1 MLSSWSS
8 LGNIVHDS
16 TYGLC
21 NSKSYICLLTLSIL
35 ICVQTLQ
42 VHGSKNFRVTILKHG
57 FKQSNY
63 HLLFLH
69 KSFKCITVLLV
80 YVDDIL
86 ISGDDR
92 FGITSLKLILHSFFH
107 MEDLRHL
114 TYFFGLEVTP
124 TATGIFLSQHKY
136 MKDFIDMAQMTYAKP
151 FDTPIELNVKTN
163 KNSGELAFIL
173 LSTGCSS
180 FYFL

>member
-1 MLSSWSS
+1 MLSSWRSQ
-8 LGNIVHDS
+8 GNIVHDS

-35 ICVQTLQ
+35 IWVQTLH
-42 VHGSKNFRVTILKHG
+42 VHGFKIFQEKILKHG

-63 HLLFLH
+63 YHSLFLH

-86 ISGDDR
+86 ISGDDK

-114 TYFFGLEVTP
+114 TYLFGSEVTP

-136 MKDFIDMAQMTYAKP
+136 TKDFIDRHMQSR
-151 FDTPIELNVKTN
+151 L
-163 KNSGELAFIL
+163 IL
-173 LSTGCSS
+173 PLS
-180 FYFL
+180 